1 MRLLSKGLNDL
12 IFMLTNGSKLVKL
25 KTVFNF
31 KWRCDMI
38 KRFFAAL
45 IGFSLAV
52 TSAGCAQKA
61 STGSTGIQVVCATA
75 PLYDWT
81 RQITKGTTS
90 TEQKLI
96 IDKGTDLHSFQPS
109 ATDIV
114 TIKNAD
120 VLIFI
125 GGESDDWIRDAI
137 KEPSNKNQ
145 KVVCLMDVL
154 KDSIVEEEVVEGM
167 QGEEEENEEHGEGP
181 EYDEHIWLSL
191 RLASKAC
198 KAIEEAISSVAKDDA
213 SKFKANLDEYISK
226 LNALDKQY
234 EEMVKGA
241 RLDTMVVADRY
252 PFRYLAEDYKLKY
265 SAAFVGCSAETE
277 ASFETVKF
285 LADKV
290 KSIDCKTVLT
300 IENSDG
306 KIAKTVIETSGK
318 TDVKIAVL
326 DSMQSCGKD
335 LDYLKVMT
343 SNLEVLKA
351 ALS

>member
-1 MRLLSKGLNDL
+1 
-12 IFMLTNGSKLVKL
+12 
-25 KTVFNF
+25 
-31 KWRCDMI
+31 MI
-38 KRFFAAL
+38 KRLFAL
-45 IGFSLAV
+45 LLGLSLVA
-52 TSAGCAQKA
+52 TSAGCAQKTA
-61 STGSTGIQVVCATA
+61 TGSAGIQVVCATA

-96 IDKGTDLHSFQPS
+96 IGKGTDLHSFQPS
-109 ATDIV
+109 AADIIA
-114 TIKNAD
+114 IKNAD
-120 VLIFI
+120 VLIYV
-125 GGESDDWIRDAI
+125 GGESDGWIRDAL
-137 KEPSNKNQ
+137 KETLNKDQ

-167 QGEEEENEEHGEGP
+167 QGEDEHDHEDHDHEDHDEHDEKDHHHEEGP
-181 EYDEHIWLSL
+181 EYDEHVWMSL
-191 RLASKAC
+191 RLAAKSC
-198 KAIEEAISSVAKDDA
+198 KAIEEAIASVAKADA
-213 SKFKANLDEYISK
+213 SKFKANLDEYVSK
-226 LNALDKQY
+226 LEALDKQY

-290 KSIDCKTVLT
+290 KALDSKTILT

-318 TDVKIAVL
+318 TDVKIEVL
-326 DSMQSCGKD
+326 DSMQSCGD
-335 LDYLKVMT
+335 ELDYLSVMT
-343 SNLEVLKA
+343 GNLEKLKA

>member
-1 MRLLSKGLNDL
+1 
-12 IFMLTNGSKLVKL
+12 
-25 KTVFNF
+25 
-31 KWRCDMI
+31 MI
-38 KRFFAAL
+38 KRLFAL
-45 IGFSLAV
+45 LLGLSLVA
-52 TSAGCAQKA
+52 TSAGCAQKTA
-61 STGSTGIQVVCATA
+61 TGSAGIQVVCATA

-96 IDKGTDLHSFQPS
+96 IGKGTDLHSFQPS
-109 ATDIV
+109 AADIIA
-114 TIKNAD
+114 IKNAD
-120 VLIFI
+120 VLIYV
-125 GGESDDWIRDAI
+125 GGESDGWIRDAL
-137 KEPSNKNQ
+137 KETLNKNQ

-167 QGEEEENEEHGEGP
+167 QGEDEHDHEDHDEHDEKDHHHEEGP
-181 EYDEHIWLSL
+181 EYDEHVWMSL
-191 RLASKAC
+191 RLAAKSC
-198 KAIEEAISSVAKDDA
+198 RAIEEAIASVAKDDA
-213 SKFKANLDEYISK
+213 SKFKANLDEYLSK
-226 LNALDKQY
+226 LDALDKQY
-234 EEMVKGA
+234 DEMVKGA

-285 LADKV
+285 LADKI
-290 KSIDCKTVLT
+290 KALDSKTVLT

-318 TDVKIAVL
+318 TDVKIEAL
-326 DSMQSCGKD
+326 DSMQSCGD
-335 LDYLKVMT
+335 ELDYLSVMT
-343 SNLEVLKA
+343 GNLEKLKA

>member
-1 MRLLSKGLNDL
+1 
-12 IFMLTNGSKLVKL
+12 
-25 KTVFNF
+25 
-31 KWRCDMI
+31 MI
-38 KRFFAAL
+38 KRLFAL
-45 IGFSLAV
+45 LLGLSLVA
-52 TSAGCAQKA
+52 TSAGCAQKTA
-61 STGSTGIQVVCATA
+61 TGSAGIQVVCATA

-96 IDKGTDLHSFQPS
+96 IGKGTDLHSFQPS
-109 ATDIV
+109 AADIIA
-114 TIKNAD
+114 IKNAD
-120 VLIFI
+120 VLIYV
-125 GGESDDWIRDAI
+125 GGESDGWIRDAL
-137 KEPSNKNQ
+137 KETLNKNQ

-167 QGEEEENEEHGEGP
+167 QGEDEHDHEDHDHEEGP
-181 EYDEHIWLSL
+181 EYDEHVWMSL
-191 RLASKAC
+191 RLAAKSC
-198 KAIEEAISSVAKDDA
+198 KAIEEAIASVAKADA
-213 SKFKANLDEYISK
+213 SKFKANLDEYLSK
-226 LNALDKQY
+226 LDALDKQY
-234 EEMVKGA
+234 EQVVKGA

-285 LADKV
+285 LADKI
-290 KSIDCKTVLT
+290 KALDSKTILT

-318 TDVKIAVL
+318 TDVKIEAL
-326 DSMQSCGKD
+326 DSMQSCGD
-335 LDYLKVMT
+335 ELDYLSVMT
-343 SNLEVLKA
+343 GNLEKLKA

>member
-1 MRLLSKGLNDL
+1 
-12 IFMLTNGSKLVKL
+12 
-25 KTVFNF
+25 
-31 KWRCDMI
+31 MI
-38 KRFFAAL
+38 KRLFAL
-45 IGFSLAV
+45 FLGLSLVA
-52 TSAGCAQKA
+52 TSAGCAQKTA
-61 STGSTGIQVVCATA
+61 TGSAGIQVVCATA

-96 IDKGTDLHSFQPS
+96 IGKGTDLHSFQPS
-109 ATDIV
+109 AADIIA
-114 TIKNAD
+114 IKNAD
-120 VLIFI
+120 VLIYV
-125 GGESDDWIRDAI
+125 GGESDGWIRDAL
-137 KEPSNKNQ
+137 KETLNKDQ

-167 QGEEEENEEHGEGP
+167 QGEDEHDDNDDHDEKDHHHEEGP
-181 EYDEHIWLSL
+181 EYDEHVWMSL
-191 RLASKAC
+191 RLAAKSC
-198 KAIEEAISSVAKDDA
+198 RAIEEAIASVAKDDA
-213 SKFKANLDEYISK
+213 SKFKANLDEYLSK
-226 LNALDKQY
+226 LDALDKQY
-234 EEMVKGA
+234 DEMVKGA

-285 LADKV
+285 LADKI
-290 KSIDCKTVLT
+290 KALDSKTILT

-318 TDVKIAVL
+318 TDVKIEAL
-326 DSMQSCGKD
+326 DSMQSCGD
-335 LDYLKVMT
+335 ELDYLSVMT
-343 SNLEVLKA
+343 GNLEKLKA

>member
-1 MRLLSKGLNDL
+1 
-12 IFMLTNGSKLVKL
+12 
-25 KTVFNF
+25 
-31 KWRCDMI
+31 MI
-38 KRFFAAL
+38 KRLFAL
-45 IGFSLAV
+45 LLGLSLVA
-52 TSAGCAQKA
+52 TSAGCAQKTA
-61 STGSTGIQVVCATA
+61 TGSAGIQVVCATA

-96 IDKGTDLHSFQPS
+96 IGKGTDLHSFQPS
-109 ATDIV
+109 AADIIA
-114 TIKNAD
+114 IKNAD
-120 VLIFI
+120 VLIYV
-125 GGESDDWIRDAI
+125 GGESDGWIRDAL
-137 KEPSNKNQ
+137 KETLNKNQ

-167 QGEEEENEEHGEGP
+167 QGEDEHDHEDHDHEEGP
-181 EYDEHIWLSL
+181 EYDEHVWMSL
-191 RLASKAC
+191 RLAAKSC
-198 KAIEEAISSVAKDDA
+198 KAIEEAIASVAKADA
-213 SKFKANLDEYISK
+213 SKFKANLDEYLSK
-226 LNALDKQY
+226 LDALDKQY

-285 LADKV
+285 LADKI
-290 KSIDCKTVLT
+290 KALDSKTILT

-318 TDVKIAVL
+318 TDVKIEAL
-326 DSMQSCGKD
+326 DSMQSCGD
-335 LDYLKVMT
+335 ELDYLSVMT
-343 SNLEVLKA
+343 GNLEKLKA

>member
-1 MRLLSKGLNDL
+1 
-12 IFMLTNGSKLVKL
+12 
-25 KTVFNF
+25 
-31 KWRCDMI
+31 MI
-38 KRFFAAL
+38 KRLFAL
-45 IGFSLAV
+45 LLGLSLVA
-52 TSAGCAQKA
+52 TSAGCAQKTA
-61 STGSTGIQVVCATA
+61 TGSAGIQVVCATA

-96 IDKGTDLHSFQPS
+96 IGKGTDLHSFQPS
-109 ATDIV
+109 AADIIA
-114 TIKNAD
+114 IKNAD
-120 VLIFI
+120 VLIYV
-125 GGESDDWIRDAI
+125 GGESDGWIRDAL
-137 KEPSNKNQ
+137 KETLNKNQ

-167 QGEEEENEEHGEGP
+167 QGEDEHDHEDHDEHDEKDHHHEEAP
-181 EYDEHIWLSL
+181 EYDEHVWMSL
-191 RLASKAC
+191 RLAAKSC
-198 KAIEEAISSVAKDDA
+198 RAIEEAIASVAKDDA
-213 SKFKANLDEYISK
+213 SKFKANLDEYLSK
-226 LNALDKQY
+226 LDALDKQY

-277 ASFETVKF
+277 ASFETVKY
-285 LADKV
+285 LADKI
-290 KSIDCKTVLT
+290 KALDSKTVLT

-318 TDVKIAVL
+318 TDVKIEAL
-326 DSMQSCGKD
+326 DSMQSCGED
-335 LDYLKVMT
+335 IDYLSVMT
-343 SNLEVLKA
+343 GNLEKLKA

>member
-1 MRLLSKGLNDL
+1 
-12 IFMLTNGSKLVKL
+12 ML
-25 KTVFNF
+25 
-31 KWRCDMI
+31 

-45 IGFSLAV
+45 IGLSIAL

-61 STGSTGIQVVCATA
+61 STGSAAIKVVCATA

-81 RQITKGTTS
+81 RQITKETTS
-90 TEQKLI
+90 TDAKLI

-109 ATDIV
+109 AADIIA
-114 TIKNAD
+114 IKNAD
-120 VLIFI
+120 VLVFV
-125 GGESDDWIRDAI
+125 GGESDEWIRDAI
-137 KEPSNKNQ
+137 KETTNKNQ

-167 QGEEEENEEHGEGP
+167 QDEDEHDHDH
-181 EYDEHIWLSL
+181 DEHIWMSL
-191 RLASKAC
+191 RLAAKSC
-198 KAIEEAISSVAKDDA
+198 KAIEEALSSVAKNDA
-213 SKFKANLDEYISK
+213 SKFKANLDEYVSK
-226 LNALDKQY
+226 LEALDKQY
-234 EEMVKGA
+234 GEAVKSA

-285 LADKV
+285 LANKV
-290 KSIDCKTVLT
+290 KELDSKTILT

-318 TDVKIAVL
+318 TDVKVEVL
-326 DSMQSCGKD
+326 DSMQSCGAE

-343 SNLEVLKA
+343 GNLEKLKA